1 MLTWHGIIV
10 DKSLQ
15 DPGMID
21 DFKILG
27 QKVADDDPNDVWT
40 LYRVE
45 VKAHQIDRA
54 IKRVQQ
60 NLQKGWYAHFYKDKD
75 LIVVFADRIFRV
87 TTDPETW
94 KAIILYGKNL
104 HIPADQLDFFPCN
117 EEDETF

>member
-15 DPGMID
+15 DPRIIN

-27 QKVADDDPNDVWT
+27 QKIADDDPNDIWT
-40 LYRVE
+40 LYRIE
-45 VKAHQIDRA
+45 VKMHQIDRV

-60 NLQKGWYAHFYKDKD
+60 NLKEGWYVHFYKDKN
-75 LIVVFADRIFRV
+75 LIVVFKDRIFRV
-87 TTDPETW
+87 TTNPETW
-94 KAIILYGKNL
+94 KTILLYGKSL
-104 HIPADQLDFFPCN
+104 HIPADQLDFFPCS